1 MLAHLVEAS
10 SRAFGMLAAIVMWLW
25 SANRV
30 FPSNWWVLGILYVA
44 LIPVALLYRRLTEYQ
59 PKPGVP
65 QRFFPVPKH
74 VVIGIGA
81 TIAIIVYF
89 SYDTQIDAV
98 LYSNAQ

>member
-1 MLAHLVEAS
+1 MLAHVVEAFA
-10 SRAFGMLAAIVMWLW
+10 RAFAMLTSIVMWLW
-25 SANRV
+25 SANRA

-65 QRFFPVPKH
+65 QRFFPVPKL

-81 TIAIIVYF
+81 TIAIIAYIT
-89 SYDTQIDAV
+89 YDTQIDTV
-98 LYSNAQ
+98 LYSNAR